1 MAENLDS
8 LGGRLSGMRVLDDL
22 ASVRPFTEEL
32 YRHLHAHPELSDREH
47 ETARRMADE
56 LRATGID
63 EVHEGV
69 GASTGVVGI
78 LRNGDGP
85 TILVRADMDGLPVVE
100 DEIVEYRSTQTAEV
114 DGGIVGVMH
123 ACGHDVH
130 MATLQ
135 GSVRLLAAHRE
146 AWSGTLVIVFQ
157 PAEETVAGA
166 RSMTDA
172 LRALVPS
179 IDAALGQHVAP
190 YPASQVRLS
199 AGPIMAAVDELI
211 VTVHGRGGHGSQP
224 ETTIDPVV
232 IAASIVLRLQTI
244 VSREVPSSQQAVLT
258 VGTIHAGTK
267 SNIIPESAR
276 LGLSIRTYDE
286 ALRTQIHAAVERI
299 VQAECQAAGTARPA
313 TIEHTLWAPVTDNDP
328 GVVATLRPAF
338 DAEFGGDVVPMER
351 LSGSEDFSELAAAYG
366 APYCFW
372 FTGGIDDA
380 RHAAAVEAGTVL
392 TDIPTNHSPAFV
404 PVLQPTLDTAVRAMT
419 AAVLAHLGR

>member
-1 MAENLDS
+1 
-8 LGGRLSGMRVLDDL
+8 MRVLDDL
-22 ASVRPFTEEL
+22 ASVRPYTEEL

-47 ETARRMADE
+47 ETAARMAAE
-56 LRATGID
+56 LRATGVD

-78 LRNGDGP
+78 LRNGEGP

-100 DEIVEYRSTQTAEV
+100 DDVVPYRSTQTAEV
-114 DGGIVGVMH
+114 DGGTVGVMH

-130 MATLQ
+130 MASLQ
-135 GSVRLLAAHRE
+135 GSVRLLAQHRD
-146 AWSGTLVIVFQ
+146 AWSGTLVIVLQ

-166 RSMTDA
+166 RGMTDA
-172 LRALVPS
+172 LRALVPD
-179 IDAALGQHVAP
+179 IDVALGQHVAP

-199 AGPIMAAVDELI
+199 PGPIMAACDELI

-224 ETTIDPVV
+224 ETTVDPVV
-232 IAASIVLRLQTI
+232 LAASIVLRLQTI
-244 VSREVPSSQQAVLT
+244 ASREVPSSAQAVLT

-267 SNIIPESAR
+267 SNIIPDSAR

-286 ALRTQIHAAVERI
+286 TLRTRIHEAVERI
-299 VQAECQAAGTARPA
+299 VQAECQAAGTPRPA
-313 TIEHTLWAPVTDNDP
+313 TIERTLWAPVTDNDP
-328 GVVATLRPAF
+328 GVAATLQPAF
-338 DAEFGGDVVPMER
+338 EAEFGDDVVPMER

-366 APYCFW
+366 KPYVFW
-372 FTGGIDDA
+372 FTGGIEDA
-380 RHAAAVEAGTVL
+380 RYAAAVEADAVL

-419 AAVLAHLGR
+419 TAVLAHLAR